1 MMRVNQ
7 YRPDFAIVR
16 NGTPFITGGT
26 WRRNIIHIRV
36 CTRWWERG
44 RECWRREL
52 LSHGTAGAKG
62 PALKGRLDPE
72 MRNYSPFTQP
82 H

>member
-36 CTRWWERG
+36 CTRWWEGG
-44 RECWRREL
+44 RECWRMKL
-52 LSHGTAGAKG
+52 LSHCAAHAKG
-62 PALKGRLDPE
+62 LYLKVDLTPK
-72 MRNYSPFTQP
+72 
-82 H
+82 